1 MEDYLLRV
9 AEYKVYVWVLLG
21 VFLFALLLQLY
32 FYFRYYSGIF
42 RFKNRIDKNDVRLS
56 TNKPAVSVIICA
68 RNESENLAR
77 FLPAVLK
84 QKYPKFEVIVVN
96 DGSTDESTDLLKK
109 MTEKYPNLYQT
120 FLPMGAKYM
129 SRKKMCV
136 TVGIKAAHYDH
147 LLLVDADCEPASDQ
161 WIANIM
167 RHYASGTS
175 VVLGYTGYKGDKGF
189 LDNMIAYDMMF
200 EAMRF
205 MGFALQRK
213 PYRGVSGNLS
223 YTKDLFFAKKGFTSH
238 LILSYG
244 DDDLLI
250 RDIAT
255 KENTAVSVEPEA
267 VTWSHR
273 DLDMKSFLFQREK
286 QMETYAEY
294 LPSTKFR
301 ISSEIIWVTD
311 EKTKGYFV
319 THGRP
324 EAYKKLDPADV
335 AYYDGCVYVDLSTIE
350 STIAMPMH
358 PSNTYTIH
366 ELLENPQDI
375 LHEVEE
381 AANKQ
386 LKGVKMDLMS
396 KYHDGGIWVEQGEIA
411 GCSGGTFDNI
421 CAAADILRGKSCGNG
436 AFSLNIYPGSLP
448 AMAALVNNGRAFDL
462 ISAGAIMRECFCGP

>member
-42 RFKNRIDKNDVRLS
+42 RFKNRIDRNDVRLS

-109 MTEKYPNLYQT
+109 MTEQYPNLYQT

-147 LLLVDADCEPASDQ
+147 LLLVDADCEPASDL

-189 LDNMIAYDMMF
+189 LDDMIAYDMMF

-250 RDIAT
+250 RDIST
-255 KENTAVSVEPEA
+255 KQNTAVCVEPEA

-301 ISSEIIWVTD
+301 ISSEIISRYVFYFLAIVLLVMFAVWTD
-311 EKTKGYFV
+311 FISMGIVAFLFLVRFITQLVVFSKTSKTLKERKFTLSILLYDMILPFITLHVRTLGKIGEK
-319 THGRP
+319 RN
-324 EAYKKLDPADV
+324 
-335 AYYDGCVYVDLSTIE
+335 
-350 STIAMPMH
+350 AMW
-358 PSNTYTIH
+358 
-366 ELLENPQDI
+366 
-375 LHEVEE
+375 
-381 AANKQ
+381 K
-386 LKGVKMDLMS
+386 
-396 KYHDGGIWVEQGEIA
+396 
-411 GCSGGTFDNI
+411 
-421 CAAADILRGKSCGNG
+421 
-436 AFSLNIYPGSLP
+436 
-448 AMAALVNNGRAFDL
+448 
-462 ISAGAIMRECFCGP
+462 